1 MAEEKGLWFPDGL
14 EIPEDN
20 WYRIEFGGNVVW
32 DLDRE
37 GHVYLARQYGMVSLK
52 SEITSTGTSEGIL
65 YAAVEAE
72 LEVDPDQTESDLSG
86 PMGGSSPTR
95 ETYRAVSGA
104 DETSQQVR
112 DPEHVWSVAESRA
125 IKRVVKRALGIRSVE
140 ATTDIDAQNASEPD
154 TTPPDGGEDGTDVST
169 YPDPENN
176 DDDIDW

>member
-1 MAEEKGLWFPDGL
+1 MPEEKGMWFPEGL
-14 EIPEDN
+14 DIPEDN

-72 LEVDPDQTESDLSG
+72 LEVNPDQTETALSG
-86 PMGGSSPTR
+86 QSGGDGPST

-125 IKRVVKRALGIRSVE
+125 IKRVVKRALGIRSVD
-140 ATTDIDAQNASEPD
+140 TTADRDAQDVSVTGD
-154 TTPPDGGEDGTDVST
+154 SPPDGGDDGTAPSA